1 MKFGYDKNGVPK
13 LFFSLYFSGIIKI
26 SNNNKKK
33 PNQTN
38 LLSKPSREL
47 VSTLQ
52 KSQL

>member
-1 MKFGYDKNGVPK
+1 MKRSYKNGIPK
-13 LFFSLYFSGIIKI
+13 QFFSLYFSGIIKI
-26 SNNNKKK
+26 NNKK
-33 PNQTN
+33 PNQSN

>member
-1 MKFGYDKNGVPK
+1 MKFSYDKNGVPK

-26 SNNNKKK
+26 NNKKN